1 MSRHSSDQSDS
12 DGSSSDS
19 SVTDDISLLYEVYSA
34 DKVYPPILPFFSC
47 VSTAFSKFRTGN
59 QFADVEIICS
69 DGSVFSHK
77 MVLSKNSKFIA
88 KCFSSSFQSVDVILC
103 PDLSID
109 QMSNA
114 LDLLY
119 TGQTKV
125 SDRKSISEIKNIF
138 KFFGMKMN
146 IEVKEVNPVPS
157 SPAAYIKF
165 EIILPA
171 PIVVETM
178 DPHSA
183 ANLALPPAANAEN
196 LALPLTENMAPA
208 AIIETLAPG
217 PAAIAKNVAL
227 PPTGIVKTVAPPPAD
242 IVETVAL
249 PRDTIIETL
258 APGPA
263 ENVASPSTGIVKTVA
278 PPPADIGET
287 ETVALPLAGIVE
299 AMVPP
304 PAAISETVALPPA
317 DMGETETVAST
328 AIVETVAL
336 PPADISETVA
346 PPSANVFEPEAST
359 SADVPNDNNQGRKV
373 TNNFFVVFIFSFLSS
388 TVLR

>member
-12 DGSSSDS
+12 DGSSSDP
-19 SVTDDISLLYEVYSA
+19 SVLDDISLLYEVYSVG
-34 DKVYPPILPFFSC
+34 KVYPPILPFFSC
-47 VSTAFSKFRTGN
+47 MTTAFSKFRTGN

-125 SDRKSISEIKNIF
+125 SDRKSISEIKKIF
-138 KFFGMKMN
+138 KFLGMKMN

-165 EIILPA
+165 EMILPA

-178 DPHSA
+178 APHSA
-183 ANLALPPAANAEN
+183 ADLALPPAADLALPPAANAEN
-196 LALPLTENMAPA
+196 LALPLTKNMAPA
-208 AIIETLAPG
+208 DINETVAIPLAPIVETVALPRDAIIETLAPG

-227 PPTGIVKTVAPPPAD
+227 PAAGIVKTVAPPPAN
-242 IVETVAL
+242 IVETETVAPIPTAIVETAAPL
-249 PRDTIIETL
+249 PADMGET
-258 APGPA
+258 A
-263 ENVASPSTGIVKTVA
+263 A
-278 PPPADIGET
+278 PPPADIGKT
-287 ETVALPLAGIVE
+287 EIVA
-299 AMVPP
+299 PP
-304 PAAISETVALPPA
+304 PA
-317 DMGETETVAST
+317 

-336 PPADISETVA
+336 LPADMGETVA
-346 PPSANVFEPEAST
+346 PPSASVFEPKAST
-359 SADVPNDNNQGRKV
+359 STDVPNDNNQGRKV
-373 TNNFFVVFIFSFLSS
+373 TNEKVTRTVFCTCL
-388 TVLR
+388 

>member
-12 DGSSSDS
+12 DGSSSDP

-47 VSTAFSKFRTGN
+47 MTTAFSKFRTGN

-88 KCFSSSFQSVDVILC
+88 NCFSSSFQSVDVILC

-125 SDRKSISEIKNIF
+125 SDRKSISEIKKNF
-138 KFFGMKMN
+138 KFLGMKMN

-165 EIILPA
+165 EMILPA

-178 DPHSA
+178 APHS
-183 ANLALPPAANAEN
+183 AANAEN
-196 LALPLTENMAPA
+196 LVLPLTEKMAPA
-208 AIIETLAPG
+208 DIVETVALPPAAIVKTVAPG

-227 PPTGIVKTVAPPPAD
+227 PPTAIVETETAAPGPAAIAENVALPQVG

-249 PRDTIIETL
+249 PS
-258 APGPA
+258 AA
-263 ENVASPSTGIVKTVA
+263 
-278 PPPADIGET
+278 IGET
-287 ETVALPLAGIVE
+287 ETVALPLAGNVE
-299 AMVPP
+299 A
-304 PAAISETVALPPA
+304 VALPPA
-317 DMGETETVAST
+317 HMGETA
-328 AIVETVAL
+328 
-336 PPADISETVA
+336 A
-346 PPSANVFEPEAST
+346 PPSANVFEPAAST

-373 TNNFFVVFIFSFLSS
+373 TNDFFVVFIFSFLSS
-388 TVLR
+388 TLLR